1 MVYLAHLKDLQTLGI
16 IACLL
21 EGFTR
26 GEHLSAFCP
35 TSTPANSDPRLASVP
50 RADFEEA
57 VRLRSLA
64 VKPEVDYFSHK
75 HRRFETGSTATSVG
89 DRTPLPTSSTYQ
101 RRSDPSQS
109 PRPSWAN
116 LSGFFNTS
124 MLSLRS
130 GASSSPSSPDRTPLP
145 RPASS
150 HGFPSSHSP
159 LPSPGLGKSPL
170 RTSSNFPTITRTDTS
185 SDDGNRRAPRIRS
198 KTSPGVTF
206 GATSV
211 AVLSPK
217 VSPILASVPEQYQ
230 PSQRSDASTRATAR
244 ADRRQVAIN
253 FTTPSALQYVPRARP
268 SSVSAADPRSPHAIP
283 PAVASQSVGG

>member
-1 MVYLAHLKDLQTLGI
+1 MYLAHLKDLQTLGI

-21 EGFTR
+21 EGYTR
-26 GEHLSAFCP
+26 GEHLSSFLP
-35 TSTPANSDPRLASVP
+35 TSIPSNSDLRLASSRP
-50 RADFEEA
+50 LDFEESA
-57 VRLRSLA
+57 RLRSLTT
-64 VKPEVDYFSHK
+64 KPEVDYFSHK
-75 HRRFETGSTATSVG
+75 HRRFETGSTATSAEG

-170 RTSSNFPTITRTDTS
+170 RTSAFPTITRTDTS
-185 SDDGNRRAPRIRS
+185 SDDGSRRTPRNRS

-217 VSPILASVPEQYQ
+217 ISPVLASVPEQYR
-230 PSQRSDASTRATAR
+230 PSLKQDSVAR
-244 ADRRQVAIN
+244 ANRRKVVVN
-253 FTTPSALQYVPRARP
+253 FNTPSVLQCVTLF
-268 SSVSAADPRSPHAIP
+268 SLFILNPH
-283 PAVASQSVGG
+283 

>member
-1 MVYLAHLKDLQTLGI
+1 MQTLGV

-21 EGFTR
+21 EGYTR
-26 GEHLSAFCP
+26 GEHLSSFLP
-35 TSTPANSDPRLASVP
+35 TSTASNSDPRLAS
-50 RADFEEA
+50 RSILDFEES
-57 VRLRSLA
+57 VRQRSLTA
-64 VKPEVDYFSHK
+64 KPEVDYFSHK
-75 HRRFETGSTATSVG
+75 HRRFETGSTSTSTVG

-124 MLSLRS
+124 MLSLRGGS
-130 GASSSPSSPDRTPLP
+130 ASSPSSPDRTPLT
-145 RPASS
+145 RPSSS

-170 RTSSNFPTITRTDTS
+170 RTSNNFPTITRTDTS

-217 VSPILASVPEQYQ
+217 VSPVLASVPEQYNY
-230 PSQRSDASTRATAR
+230 SQRQENTKAAVRAN
-244 ADRRQVAIN
+244 RRQVVIDFN
-253 FTTPSALQYVPRARP
+253 TPSVLQYVSHP
-268 SSVSAADPRSPHAIP
+268 SSSVTPSFTSDTAAF
-283 PAVASQSVGG
+283 Q